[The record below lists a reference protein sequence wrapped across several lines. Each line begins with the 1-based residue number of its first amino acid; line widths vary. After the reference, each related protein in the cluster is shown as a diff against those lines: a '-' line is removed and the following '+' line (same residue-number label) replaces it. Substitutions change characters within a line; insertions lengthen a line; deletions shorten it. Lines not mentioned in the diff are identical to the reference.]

1 LASSFPL
8 DFTKKHRFFNASS
21 SCSLADLVYVAQS
34 MYIYLRDATFVR
46 ERLTEILASKLRTRL
61 GHLSR

>member
-34 MYIYLRDATFVR
+34 MYIYETQ
-46 ERLTEILASKLRTRL
+46 
-61 GHLSR
+61 HL